1 VGGDCGRAVA
11 LGDTDGGEEVGVVL
25 ALEGLDQVLVDR
37 AGLAQTG
44 QRVALDRRAPIDHG
58 DVLQGLHWVQAD
70 LAAELDREQ
79 NVFGMAAG
87 INAERAAMA
96 ANSTSSAKME
106 GASADGALDRRTGVA
121 GAVVCVVTSV
131 SA

>member
-1 VGGDCGRAVA
+1 
-11 LGDTDGGEEVGVVL
+11 
-25 ALEGLDQVLVDR
+25 
-37 AGLAQTG
+37 
-44 QRVALDRRAPIDHG
+44 
-58 DVLQGLHWVQAD
+58 VQAD